1 MDGER
6 FDAMTKT
13 LAAGPTRRRLLLGL
27 LGGALGLLGGLG
39 REDADAHNPLRACK
53 KIEDRQRRRRCL
65 RRARQHNAL
74 HAAQADCLG
83 QADGNDC
90 GAGQECS
97 GEVCAT
103 PPECGTGSCW
113 GDPLCCSGKC
123 HLPLGG
129 GFKGT
134 CALSTTGQPCGVDTD
149 CVSNDCVGFVC
160 R

>member
-27 LGGALGLLGGLG
+27 LGGAFGLLGGLG
-39 REDADAHNPLRACK
+39 PGEAGAHNPLRACK
-53 KIEDRQRRRRCL
+53 KIEDRKRRRRCL

-90 GAGQECS
+90 GTGQECS

-103 PPECGTGSCW
+103 PSGCRNINCF
-113 GDPLCCSGKC
+113 GDSMCCSGKC
-123 HLPLGG
+123 NNPGVS
-129 GFKGT
+129 GF
-134 CALSTTGQPCGVDTD
+134 CNSSIAGQPCGVDTD
-149 CVSNDCVGFVC
+149 CQGLSGECVGFVC
-160 R
+160 Q